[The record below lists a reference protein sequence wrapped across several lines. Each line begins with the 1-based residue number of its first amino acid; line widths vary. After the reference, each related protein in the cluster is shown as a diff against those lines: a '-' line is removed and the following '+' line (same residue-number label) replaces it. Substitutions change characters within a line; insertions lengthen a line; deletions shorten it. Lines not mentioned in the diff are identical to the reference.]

1 MKQSL
6 KDIFNDLPADKVVSL
21 REARA
26 LANTFYK
33 QLSLADRAYLA
44 VVDKPLSAVGGAVL
58 GGKLITD
65 ASLRASFCAA
75 NSDGTLG
82 MYKGADGSYV
92 SIATMQK
99 MLEQIPGFFTNEGFQ
114 QRLNA
119 LAVQAYAQCKD
130 YKADVAAGKLTPTTF
145 G

>member
-6 KDIFNDLPADKVVSL
+6 KEIFNALPADKVVSM

-26 LANTFYK
+26 LSKALYK
-33 QLSLADRAYLA
+33 QMNLADRAYLA
-44 VVDKPLSAVGGAVL
+44 VVDKPLSAVGGLVL
-58 GGKLITD
+58 GGKLITN
-65 ASLRASFCAA
+65 ASLRASFSTV

-99 MLEQIPGFFTNEGFQ
+99 MLEQIPGFFTNESFQ

-130 YKADVAAGKLTPTTF
+130 YKADVAAGKLTPVAF

>member
-1 MKQSL
+1 M
-6 KDIFNDLPADKVVSL
+6 

-26 LANTFYK
+26 LSKALYK
-33 QLSLADRAYLA
+33 QMSLADRVYLA
-44 VVDKPLSAVGGAVL
+44 VVDKPLSAVGGVVL

-65 ASLRASFCAA
+65 ASLRASFRAV
-75 NSDGTLG
+75 NSDGSLG
-82 MYKGADGSYV
+82 MYKGAEGSYV

-99 MLEQIPGFFTNEGFQ
+99 MLEKIPGFFTNEGFQ

-119 LAVQAYAQCKD
+119 LAAQACAQCRD
-130 YKADVAAGKLTPTTF
+130 YKADVAAGKLTPADF

>member
-6 KDIFNDLPADKVVSL
+6 KDIFNTLPADKVVSL

-26 LANTFYK
+26 LSHVLYK
-33 QLSLADRAYLA
+33 QLSFADRAYLA

-58 GGKLITD
+58 GGKILAD

-82 MYKGADGSYV
+82 MYTGADGSYV

-99 MLEQIPGFFTNEGFQ
+99 MLEEVQGFFTNEGFQ
-114 QRLNA
+114 HRLNT